1 MIDNLNKE
9 KYFALVIMIIM
20 LLSLA
25 YLFKDYLY
33 IILVA
38 SILALSTAK
47 LDGKL
52 MLWLVN
58 IGKKFNINFIIRH
71 RSIISS
77 AILTLSFLLIIFTP
91 LMYFIFNSYKSILPY
106 ANIDNL
112 QPLINKIMNFISNL
126 PEPISFLQEYVNLGL
141 KNFEVSNIDMDFVKK
156 GVLLVGTVVS
166 KINTVVIDI
175 FLILTFYFLINTYG
189 LKLKN
194 YIYSLMPIS
203 HDKKNILYFEFSN
216 TSSVV
221 LYSIIF
227 TMFAQG
233 IAFGVLMLFFD
244 YSALYTGLMA
254 GFFSVIPIVGT
265 TLVYVPISLM
275 EIANGNI
282 TGAII
287 ILLYS
292 IIFMGTIIDNVFKI
306 IFIKYINK
314 KLEIKYALS
323 EIMVLLSMIAAI
335 GVIGFWGIIVGPAI
349 AALTIASLKLYK
361 ETIVE
366 YKDNLN

>member
-1 MIDNLNKE
+1 
-9 KYFALVIMIIM
+9 
-20 LLSLA
+20 
-25 YLFKDYLY
+25 
-33 IILVA
+33 
-38 SILALSTAK
+38 
-47 LDGKL
+47 
-52 MLWLVN
+52 
-58 IGKKFNINFIIRH
+58 
-71 RSIISS
+71 
-77 AILTLSFLLIIFTP
+77 
-91 LMYFIFNSYKSILPY
+91 
-106 ANIDNL
+106 
-112 QPLINKIMNFISNL
+112 
-126 PEPISFLQEYVNLGL
+126 
-141 KNFEVSNIDMDFVKK
+141 
-156 GVLLVGTVVS
+156 
-166 KINTVVIDI
+166 
-175 FLILTFYFLINTYG
+175 
-189 LKLKN
+189 
-194 YIYSLMPIS
+194 MPIS

-282 TGAII
+282 VGAVI

-306 IFIKYINK
+306 LFIKYINK

-335 GVIGFWGIIVGPAI
+335 GVIGFWGIIVGPSI
-349 AALTIASLKLYK
+349 AALTLASLKLYK

-366 YKDNLN
+366 YKENLD